1 MSKTKIVVRQGE
13 RGNYMIEFGLSIVL
27 FFGIVLGILD
37 VSRGIYA
44 YNFLAGAAKE
54 GSRYAMIHGS
64 SSGSKASSTDIQNVV
79 QKWLIGMAD
88 SSATVT
94 TTWSPATENPGSQV
108 TVKVQYTFT
117 PMSNFLVGSW
127 NLQSTSQ
134 TTVIQ

>member
-1 MSKTKIVVRQGE
+1 MSKTKIVAKPGE

-54 GSRYAMIHGS
+54 GARYAMIHGS
-64 SSGSKASSTDIQNVV
+64 SSGAKASATDIQNVV
-79 QKWLIGMAD
+79 QNWLIGMAD